1 MFVRHLGL
9 IGIMIDL
16 AIRQAESSSFE
27 RAPMGAVLTKGN
39 KILGSG
45 QNKTNRHQ
53 SKIRT
58 TSWPGSLHAEVACVL
73 DALRKHPADKLKGAT
88 MTVVR
93 LGKKNKLR
101 LAKPCDS
108 CYNVI
113 RNLGIKEVRFS
124 NDIGGFTNMRF
135 E

>member
-1 MFVRHLGL
+1 MIELKA
-9 IGIMIDL
+9 IDL
-16 AIRQAESSSFE
+16 AKSSQFE

-39 KILGSG
+39 RILGVG

-58 TSWPGSLHAEVACVL
+58 TSWPGSLHAEIACVL
-73 DALRKHPADKLKGAT
+73 DALRKHPVEKLKGAT
-88 MTVVR
+88 VTVVR
-93 LGKKNKLR
+93 VTKNGDLKL
-101 LAKPCDS
+101 AMPCKN
-108 CYNVI
+108 CYYTL

-124 NDIGGFTNMRF
+124 NDSGSFTSMRF

>member
-1 MFVRHLGL
+1 MTELKA
-9 IGIMIDL
+9 IEL
-16 AIRQAESSSFE
+16 AKTSQFE
-27 RAPMGAVLTKGN
+27 RAPMSAVLTKGH
-39 KILGSG
+39 KVLGSG

-58 TSWPGSLHAEVACVL
+58 TSWPGSLHAEIACVL

-101 LAKPCDS
+101 LAKPCNS

-124 NDIGGFTNMRF
+124 NDNGGFTTMRF

>member
-1 MFVRHLGL
+1 
-9 IGIMIDL
+9 MIEK
-16 AIRQAESSSFE
+16 AIEAAKSSHFE

-39 KILGSG
+39 RILGVG

-53 SKIRT
+53 SKIKT

-73 DALRKHPADKLKGAT
+73 DALRKHPASKLKGAT

-101 LAKPCDS
+101 LACPCSS

-124 NDIGGFTNMRF
+124 NDSGEFTSMRF
-135 E
+135 A